1 MTAVVLVHGL
11 YHRPEHFALVAE
23 PLRTAGTEVV
33 VPELHRGSLTADTAA
48 VQKVVDSLPQSAIVL
63 GHSYGGSVITGL
75 RGVGH
80 LVYLA
85 AFVPDAGESAAGLGG
100 ASARLRA
107 AIEPGSDGST
117 GLHPDRAADTL
128 YGDCPEPLADWAVG
142 LLRTQAPGCGRGV
155 PERHSW
161 RDNPLHLC
169 RLRAGPGHRPG
180 SAAGDGVA
188 LYRRARMADGPL
200 PVRGT
205 ARSRGRT
212 ASGTARRRHR
222 VGEVRA
228 ARPPRGRRRGGGS
241 TAVAYRA
248 ADSGLI
254 ARQKSIVRARA
265 GGPLPAPRA

>member
-1 MTAVVLVHGL
+1 MAAVVLVHGL
-11 YHRPEHFALVAE
+11 YHRPEHFALVAA

-48 VQKVVDSLPQSAIVL
+48 VQEVVDSLPQSAIVL

-107 AIEPGSDGST
+107 AIEPGPDGTT

-161 RDNPLHLC
+161 RDTPSTYVVC
-169 RLRAGPGHRPG
+169 ARDRAIDPDLQREMASRCTDVREWRTGHSPFVGRP
-180 SAAGDGVA
+180 ALVVA
-188 LYRRARMADGPL
+188 LL
-200 PVRGT
+200 Q
-205 ARSRGRT
+205 
-212 ASGTARRRHR
+212 
-222 VGEVRA
+222 ELLA
-228 ARPPRGRRRGGGS
+228 AR
-241 TAVAYRA
+241 
-248 ADSGLI
+248 I
-254 ARQKSIVRARA
+254 A
-265 GGPLPAPRA
+265 